1 MMRRTQRR
9 PPPPGTS
16 ASRRMRGSCT
26 GARRR
31 AQQGRRGWSQP
42 AGHQGGQGRSQP
54 ASHQGRR
61 WWTTTGPHR
70 KEEVVEA
77 QGHRAPYG
85 VEEVTRARGGEE
97 SESEDDRG
105 RDKPAHG
112 AATTMKTH
120 RKAHA
125 GGGVRSPQVLPELFG
140 GQVLPHRPAKKPRG
154 ENGAEA
160 LPIFPRPPS
169 VDGVVWPDG
178 RRNRHEDQPHGPCR
192 RGEEEPPR
200 VGYGDGAPRGNDKAT
215 AFAAMLVRVTMS
227 AQRTGDKEAA
237 AVALTTTPRRR
248 MALPRADESNDD
260 AHQGARRRPP
270 HATKVARRTGVDEAA
285 FALTMDDAKD
295 DDDAPR
301 DEDSDNGANDDADD
315 NAERGAKPRAAG
327 TADDYG
333 ARRVRATSTPHDS
346 DDTTVSKDNAC
357 TDKAVSVGETR
368 LR

>member
-1 MMRRTQRR
+1 
-9 PPPPGTS
+9 
-16 ASRRMRGSCT
+16 
-26 GARRR
+26 
-31 AQQGRRGWSQP
+31 
-42 AGHQGGQGRSQP
+42 
-54 ASHQGRR
+54 
-61 WWTTTGPHR
+61 
-70 KEEVVEA
+70 
-77 QGHRAPYG
+77 
-85 VEEVTRARGGEE
+85 
-97 SESEDDRG
+97 
-105 RDKPAHG
+105 
-112 AATTMKTH
+112 MKTH

-160 LPIFPRPPS
+160 LLIFPRPPS

-178 RRNRHEDQPHGPCR
+178 RWNRHKNQPHGPCR
-192 RGEEEPPR
+192 RGEAEPPR
-200 VGYGDGAPRGNDKAT
+200 VGYGDGAPRGDDKAT

-237 AVALTTTPRRR
+237 AVALTTTPKRR
-248 MALPRADESNDD
+248 MALPHADESNDD

-285 FALTMDDAKD
+285 VALTMDDAKD

-327 TADDYG
+327 KADDYG

>member
-1 MMRRTQRR
+1 
-9 PPPPGTS
+9 
-16 ASRRMRGSCT
+16 
-26 GARRR
+26 
-31 AQQGRRGWSQP
+31 
-42 AGHQGGQGRSQP
+42 
-54 ASHQGRR
+54 
-61 WWTTTGPHR
+61 
-70 KEEVVEA
+70 
-77 QGHRAPYG
+77 
-85 VEEVTRARGGEE
+85 
-97 SESEDDRG
+97 
-105 RDKPAHG
+105 
-112 AATTMKTH
+112 
-120 RKAHA
+120 
-125 GGGVRSPQVLPELFG
+125 
-140 GQVLPHRPAKKPRG
+140 
-154 ENGAEA
+154 
-160 LPIFPRPPS
+160 
-169 VDGVVWPDG
+169 
-178 RRNRHEDQPHGPCR
+178 
-192 RGEEEPPR
+192 
-200 VGYGDGAPRGNDKAT
+200 
-215 AFAAMLVRVTMS
+215 MLVRVTMS

-333 ARRVRATSTPHDS
+333 ARRVRATSTNHDS

>member
-1 MMRRTQRR
+1 M
-9 PPPPGTS
+9 
-16 ASRRMRGSCT
+16 
-26 GARRR
+26 
-31 AQQGRRGWSQP
+31 
-42 AGHQGGQGRSQP
+42 
-54 ASHQGRR
+54 
-61 WWTTTGPHR
+61 
-70 KEEVVEA
+70 
-77 QGHRAPYG
+77 
-85 VEEVTRARGGEE
+85 
-97 SESEDDRG
+97 ESEDDRG

-227 AQRTGDKEAA
+227 AQRTGDKDAA
-237 AVALTTTPRRR
+237 AVALTTMPRRR